1 MHFLSHRH
9 RHTRTNTHT
18 HTHTDLRMAADDD
31 FADDDFVDVSDVVE
45 SVESFRMKE
54 NPEAA
59 AVNDIDEN
67 NGDEQ

>member
-1 MHFLSHRH
+1 
-9 RHTRTNTHT
+9 
-18 HTHTDLRMAADDD
+18 MAADDD

-54 NPEAA
+54 NPEGA
-59 AVNDIDEN
+59 AVDDIDEN